1 MASLISL
8 FAGTLCAHYNQVIM
22 SRKLLA
28 TVALFLAVL
37 LPVRGFAA
45 HFIAACDAGQVN
57 VAASQSAMPCHE
69 MMPHSEAAARS
80 DAAFVDADQA
90 ASEQACKLH
99 CNACAAS
106 CSAALLAPAVQISLF
121 DNPSTTSLPATGCSY
136 ESAPYVR
143 ADKPPVL

>member
-1 MASLISL
+1 
-8 FAGTLCAHYNQVIM
+8 M

-28 TVALFLAVL
+28 TVAIFLAVL

-45 HFIAACDAGQVN
+45 HFIAACDAGQIN
-57 VAASQSAMPCHE
+57 AASAQRAMPCHE
-69 MMPHSEAAARS
+69 MMPHSETAARG
-80 DAAFVDADQA
+80 DAAFVDAEQA

-121 DNPSTTSLPATGCSY
+121 DNPSIKSLPAANCSY